1 MYQRGGRVR
10 GPLRL
15 MDPQQ
20 RAHFRESFLALVS
33 REGFLQRM
41 LLHAINHRVQDFP
54 DPLTTTLVLM
64 ATVPL
69 QCVLCESGLLLFK
82 TNLLPVMPYG
92 LLHSEEL
99 EALHALLLGVP
110 EGLTHE
116 TVESNG
122 QYTLTAL
129 PFTHNQGASASVHAL
144 CKRTLLMAFID
155 VMQLHSTSGGGTNSN
170 SSSNDPV
177 VSRTLNNIVLQRFWS
192 RVSTPS
198 EVVMAVMQRLNPPPP
213 PPAGA
218 VMETRMEVEVEVVE
232 EVIKEPVVNTTTTS
246 TTTTTTT
253 SARQRK
259 MKPRPVPAPLE

>member
-1 MYQRGGRVR
+1 
-10 GPLRL
+10 

-20 RAHFRESFLALVS
+20 RAHFREAFIALVS
-33 REGFLQRM
+33 HEAFLQRL
-41 LLHAINHRVQDFP
+41 LLHAINHRVQDFQ

-92 LLHSEEL
+92 LLHAEER
-99 EALHALLLGVP
+99 EALHALLHGVP

-129 PFTHNQGASASVHAL
+129 PFTHNQGASPSVHAL

-155 VMQLHSTSGGGTNSN
+155 VMQLHHSGGS
-170 SSSNDPV
+170 DPV

-198 EVVMAVMQRLNPPPP
+198 EVVMAVMQRLNPSPL
-213 PPAGA
+213 
-218 VMETRMEVEVEVVE
+218 
-232 EVIKEPVVNTTTTS
+232 TTI

-253 SARQRK
+253 IDTVPMAVVVEEEEVVEPKRK
-259 MKPRPVPAPLE
+259 RKKRRPVPAPLQ